1 MRALARAGVPRD
13 YLRAKGDWS
22 GVEAWEAVAAEL
34 THPTEGARRRS
45 TTMSYSLDAIL
56 ASPED
61 GIKGDIF
68 IRCPN
73 TGQPVPTGLHTGTV
87 VFDTLPKIDMRMH
100 CPACQKYH
108 WWDCTRAWVIE
119 SAQPS

>member
-1 MRALARAGVPRD
+1 M
-13 YLRAKGDWS
+13 
-22 GVEAWEAVAAEL
+22 
-34 THPTEGARRRS
+34 
-45 TTMSYSLDAIL
+45 MSYSLDAIL
-56 ASPED
+56 PSPED

>member
-1 MRALARAGVPRD
+1 M
-13 YLRAKGDWS
+13 
-22 GVEAWEAVAAEL
+22 
-34 THPTEGARRRS
+34 
-45 TTMSYSLDAIL
+45 MSYSLDAIL
-56 ASPED
+56 PSPED

-87 VFDTLPKIDMRMH
+87 VFATLPKIDMRMH
-100 CPACQKYH
+100 CPACRKYH